1 MRILLVAAAFLAL
14 LVAAPAGAAPDP
26 KAPVQRHTK
35 ADMKLAGA
43 VVLKQSDLAAG
54 WTKVP
59 PQKPPPPCSIEPDES
74 KLVET
79 GMADPTFLGADK
91 FTQIGSQVDIFR
103 TAAQARLDWRLTT
116 LPLLRGCLLENARR
130 TFGKKV
136 AVSVHSA
143 QLLKPPGLG
152 ERGLH
157 ARLELDLTQKGATAA
172 KPRTVRLVSELVG
185 VGIGRVSVVLHT
197 ISLRVPLPSD
207 QVAGIMKVLAARLV
221 RQMSQPGGI

>member
-1 MRILLVAAAFLAL
+1 MRIVLVAAAFLAL
-14 LVAAPAGAAPDP
+14 LLAAPAGAAPDP
-26 KAPVQRHTK
+26 KAPAQRHTK
-35 ADMKLAGA
+35 ADMKLASA
-43 VVLKQSDLAAG
+43 VALKQSDLAAG

-79 GMADPTFLGADK
+79 GRADPTFLWKDK

-116 LPLLRGCLLENARR
+116 LPLLRGCLLENARQ

-136 AVSVHSA
+136 AVSIHSA
-143 QLLKPPGLG
+143 QFLKAPGVG
-152 ERGLH
+152 ERSLH
-157 ARLELDLTQKGATAA
+157 VRLELDLTQKTPTTA

-185 VGIGRVSVVLHT
+185 IGIGRVSVVLHT
-197 ISLRVPLPSD
+197 IKIKTPLPAAAVSSLTK
-207 QVAGIMKVLAARLV
+207 ALAARLAAK
-221 RQMSQPGGI
+221 MSQPGGI